1 MLRDYILFDLDGTL
15 LDSLPLIE
23 KSFRHAF
30 KQFQIPWNNGA
41 VMKTVGLPLRDACRQ
56 FAGERWQEFFDCY
69 IQYQLTIHDKFI
81 RVFPGALETLDQIKP
96 LVKGMGVVTSK
107 RRVMAR
113 RGISVTGLDRYL
125 DHLVTLEDVEKPKPH
140 AEPVLRGLQKFGANP
155 GQAVYVGDSYF
166 DIESGRNAGVLT
178 VGVTWGMATRDELE
192 DAGPDFLVNTW
203 SEMVEVLTVNR
214 RRLF

>member
-1 MLRDYILFDLDGTL
+1 
-15 LDSLPLIE
+15 
-23 KSFRHAF
+23 
-30 KQFQIPWNNGA
+30 
-41 VMKTVGLPLRDACRQ
+41 
-56 FAGERWQEFFDCY
+56 
-69 IQYQLTIHDKFI
+69 
-81 RVFPGALETLDQIKP
+81 
-96 LVKGMGVVTSK
+96 
-107 RRVMAR
+107 MAR
-113 RGISVTGLDRYL
+113 RGIAVTGLDRYL

-140 AEPVLRGLQKFGANP
+140 AEPVLRGLQKFGANS

-192 DAGPDFLVNTW
+192 DARPDFLVNTW